1 MATRNRLILAA
12 AVLAG
17 GLASGPSHARALIGT
32 AGDGDLGL
40 FLPTPAV
47 GLPTPVI
54 QQISGF
60 PVGASPHGTAI
71 VGSNQGLV
79 ADFANS
85 RVFLVSLQPAQVTA
99 TLPTPGYNGSG
110 TLAVSPDRSVALA
123 GGFVPQVT
131 VIRAPFSATSAQAQ
145 IALPAPIASFAT
157 QNIDFDGQ
165 GRAYVR
171 HTAGISVIDPPY
183 VAVAFTLPLDSL
195 RGGGIA
201 VSPDGSRL
209 ISGYVVS
216 APAGLPAGVET
227 VPTHSPGP
235 VLAGLPAGAAGSAEA
250 GLDVFTLP
258 LTAASTAQRVAMLDC
273 ACYFAAVQIT
283 PDSQRA
289 VLGVLSDLPG
299 SVPVVHSLAA
309 PFTDPAALQALPL
322 PPGFPDA
329 QGFEDI
335 GISADGSE
343 AILTGQSV
351 VGGTFSGLPAL
362 HLRAPF
368 TAADVQ
374 ASTLALP
381 GGRGA
386 GSVRYA
392 PAGTLPPPPPPPPA
406 STVPVPTM
414 APWLLLPLALLLAW
428 LARPALRRRRSAG

>member
-1 MATRNRLILAA
+1 MSITRTAL
-12 AVLAG
+12 VG
-17 GLASGPSHARALIGT
+17 GLLAVAFCVGAPTVHARALVGT
-32 AGDGDLGL
+32 AGDGNLGL

-47 GLPTPVI
+47 GLPNPAI
-54 QQISGF
+54 QQIAGF
-60 PVGASPHGTAI
+60 PAGAQPHGTAI
-71 VGSNQGLV
+71 IGTNQGLV

-123 GGFVPQVT
+123 SGFVAQLT
-131 VIRAPFSATSAQAQ
+131 VIRAPFSATSALSQ
-145 IALPAPIASFAT
+145 IQLPAPIASFAT
-157 QNIDFDGQ
+157 QNIDFDAQ

-183 VAVAFTLPLDSL
+183 QAVAFTLPLNSL

-209 ISGYVVS
+209 ITGYVVS
-216 APAGLPAGVET
+216 APVDLPARAENAPSPAPGPVLGDLPAGV
-227 VPTHSPGP
+227 
-235 VLAGLPAGAAGSAEA
+235 AGGTAEA

-258 LTAASTAQRVAMLDC
+258 LGAASTAQRVALLDC

-283 PDSQRA
+283 PDGQRA
-289 VLGVLSDLPG
+289 VLGVLSDVPD
-299 SVPVVHSLAA
+299 SVPVVHSLPA
-309 PFTDPAALQALPL
+309 PFTDPSALQALPL
-322 PPGFPDA
+322 PPGFVGA

-343 AILTGQSV
+343 AILTGQSLT
-351 VGGTFSGLPAL
+351 GGSFGGLPAL

-368 TAADVQ
+368 TTAGVQ
-374 ASTLALP
+374 ASALVVP

-392 PAGTLPPPPPPPPA
+392 PAGTLPPPPPPVA
-406 STVPVPTM
+406 AQPVPTLT
-414 APWLLLPLALLLAW
+414 PWQLLLLAAALAW
-428 LARPALRRRRSAG
+428 LGGGRLRRRSAA